1 RRLFEIRKVA
11 HSESLRSSPAATKGP
26 QMANF
31 IVSYDLNGSTPS
43 HKQVDQL
50 LEKLGAVRGRILETV
65 WYVGWSGTR
74 DDLYDAVNSILTSN
88 DRIFVAD
95 ANDAVFRNLLVQ
107 DQALINAWNANR

>member
-1 RRLFEIRKVA
+1 RPLFEVRQVA
-11 HSESLRSSPAATKGP
+11 HSEALGASPPPTKGP

-31 IVSYDLNGSTPS
+31 ICSHHSNRSPAS
-43 HKQVDQL
+43 HKQVYEH
-50 LEKLGAVRGRILETV
+50 LEKLGAARGRDLEPV
-65 WYVGWSGTR
+65 RYDGGARTR
-74 DDLYDAVNSILTSN
+74 DALHDAVNSILTSN